1 MQSVEISG
9 LREVIT
15 KLDVAPELI
24 REARAEFFAE
34 AGASLLS
41 DVQGRIGGT
50 GKIAG
55 VQEYRVGS
63 GKGYV
68 AVRAMSANT
77 PPVISPMRW
86 KTGMR
91 GERHPGRPNESGAPG
106 RKRVGYPESICT
118 ATPPLRSW
126 TSWRRPAHGA
136 LKSLSRKSWKAEE
149 GSVEDN

>member
-55 VQEYRVGS
+55 VQEYRQR
-63 GKGYV
+63 KGLC
-68 AVRAMSANT
+68 
-77 PPVISPMRW
+77 
-86 KTGMR
+86 
-91 GERHPGRPNESGAPG
+91 GRPGQGQDQCRQIRRRLYHQCAG
-106 RKRVGYPESICT
+106 KR
-118 ATPPLRSW
+118 A
-126 TSWRRPAHGA
+126 
-136 LKSLSRKSWKAEE
+136 
-149 GSVEDN
+149 

>member
-68 AVRAMSANT
+68 AVRAKA
-77 PPVISPMRW
+77 
-86 KTGMR
+86 KTNVGKYAA
-91 GERHPGRPNESGAPG
+91 GYITNALENGHEGRTASGKAK
-106 RKRVGYPESICT
+106 RKPESICT

>member
-9 LREVIT
+9 LREIIT

-55 VQEYRVGS
+55 VPGVS
-63 GKGYV
+63 GRQRKGLC
-68 AVRAMSANT
+68 
-77 PPVISPMRW
+77 
-86 KTGMR
+86 
-91 GERHPGRPNESGAPG
+91 GRPGQGQDQCRQIRRRLYHQCAG
-106 RKRVGYPESICT
+106 KR
-118 ATPPLRSW
+118 A
-126 TSWRRPAHGA
+126 
-136 LKSLSRKSWKAEE
+136 
-149 GSVEDN
+149 

>member
-15 KLDVAPELI
+15 KLDAVPEII

-55 VQEYRVGS
+55 VQEFYVGT
-63 GKGYV
+63 GKGYA
-68 AVRAMSANT
+68 AVRAKA
-77 PPVISPMRW
+77 
-86 KTGMR
+86 KTDIGKYAAGYITNALENGHAIR
-91 GERHPGRPNESGAPG
+91 EATGKA
-106 RKRVGYPESICT
+106 KRE
-118 ATPPLRSW
+118 
-126 TSWRRPAHGA
+126 
-136 LKSLSRKSWKAEE
+136 RKSRADKDRVPGKYMYRDTAAQELEQLAETGARRIEALVAKKLE
-149 GSVEDN
+149 G

>member
-9 LREVIT
+9 LREIIT

-50 GKIAG
+50 GKIAR

-68 AVRAMSANT
+68 AVRAKAKTNVGKYAAGYITNALENSHAVRTSSGSA
-77 PPVISPMRW
+77 
-86 KTGMR
+86 K
-91 GERHPGRPNESGAPG
+91 
-106 RKRVGYPESICT
+106 RKRKSRAKMRRVPGKYMYHDT
-118 ATPPLRSW
+118 A
-126 TSWRRPAHGA
+126 AHEMQHMAEAAAQRIEDAAMKA
-136 LKSLSRKSWKAEE
+136 LE
-149 GSVEDN
+149 GGTE

>member
-9 LREVIT
+9 LSETVK
-15 KLDVAPELI
+15 KLNAAPEII
-24 REARAEFFAE
+24 RQARAEFFAE

-68 AVRAMSANT
+68 VVRAKA
-77 PPVISPMRW
+77 
-86 KTGMR
+86 KTNVGKYAAGYITNALENGHAIR
-91 GERHPGRPNESGAPG
+91 EATGKAK
-106 RKRVGYPESICT
+106 RKRKSRANKDRVTGKYMYHITSAQELDRLAETGARRIEELVGKK
-118 ATPPLRSW
+118 L
-126 TSWRRPAHGA
+126 
-136 LKSLSRKSWKAEE
+136 E
-149 GSVEDN
+149 G

>member
-50 GKIAG
+50 GKIAW

-68 AVRAMSANT
+68 AVRAKA
-77 PPVISPMRW
+77 
-86 KTGMR
+86 KTNVGKYAAGYITNALENGHEVR
-91 GERHPGRPNESGAPG
+91 TASGKAK
-106 RKRVGYPESICT
+106 RKRRSRAKASRVPGKYMYRNT
-118 ATPPLRSW
+118 AAQEAKR
-126 TSWRRPAHGA
+126 A
-136 LKSLSRKSWKAEE
+136 AEE
-149 GSVEDN
+149 GARIIEAKILAHMEGRSV

>member
-1 MQSVEISG
+1 M
-9 LREVIT
+9 
-15 KLDVAPELI
+15 APELI

-68 AVRAMSANT
+68 AVRAKA
-77 PPVISPMRW
+77 
-86 KTGMR
+86 KT
-91 GERHPGRPNESGAPG
+91 N
-106 RKRVGYPESICT
+106 VCLLY
-118 ATPPLRSW
+118 
-126 TSWRRPAHGA
+126 TSRC
-136 LKSLSRKSWKAEE
+136 
-149 GSVEDN
+149 V

>member
-9 LREVIT
+9 LREIIT

-68 AVRAMSANT
+68 AVRTKA
-77 PPVISPMRW
+77 
-86 KTGMR
+86 KTKTNVGKYAAGYITNALENGHEVR
-91 GERHPGRPNESGAPG
+91 TASGKAK
-106 RKRVGYPESICT
+106 RKRRSRAKTSRVPGKYMYRNT
-118 ATPPLRSW
+118 AAQELDQLAETGA
-126 TSWRRPAHGA
+126 RRI
-136 LKSLSRKSWKAEE
+136 EE
-149 GSVEDN
+149 LVAKKLEG

>member
-9 LREVIT
+9 LSETVK
-15 KLDVAPELI
+15 KLDAAPEII
-24 REARAEFFAE
+24 RQARAEFFAE

-68 AVRAMSANT
+68 AVRAKA
-77 PPVISPMRW
+77 
-86 KTGMR
+86 KTNVGKYAA
-91 GERHPGRPNESGAPG
+91 GYITNALENGHEGRTASGKAK
-106 RKRVGYPESICT
+106 RKRRSRAKPGKYMYRNT
-118 ATPPLRSW
+118 AAQELDQLAETGA
-126 TSWRRPAHGA
+126 RRI
-136 LKSLSRKSWKAEE
+136 EE
-149 GSVEDN
+149 LVAKKLEG

>member
-55 VQEYRVGS
+55 VQEYRVG
-63 GKGYV
+63 YV
-68 AVRAMSANT
+68 AVRAKA
-77 PPVISPMRW
+77 
-86 KTGMR
+86 KTNVGKYAA
-91 GERHPGRPNESGAPG
+91 GYITNALENGHEGRTASGKAK
-106 RKRVGYPESICT
+106 RKRRSRAKASRVPGKYMYRNT
-118 ATPPLRSW
+118 AAQELDQLAETGA
-126 TSWRRPAHGA
+126 RRI
-136 LKSLSRKSWKAEE
+136 EE
-149 GSVEDN
+149 LVAKKLEG